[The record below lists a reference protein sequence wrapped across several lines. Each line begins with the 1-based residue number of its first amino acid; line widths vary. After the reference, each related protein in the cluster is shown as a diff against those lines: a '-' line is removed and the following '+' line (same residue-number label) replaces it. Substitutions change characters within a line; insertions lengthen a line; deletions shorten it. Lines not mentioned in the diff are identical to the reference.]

1 MTKRLFTTY
10 LLLLIAASIIQGKA
24 ETNATNRL
32 KTYARHFLK
41 IANDYPQEK
50 VYLHFD
56 NTAYFENE
64 TIWFKAYVV
73 AAEQNALTSLSK
85 TLYVELLSPEGNVI
99 DTKKLKIEN
108 GQCHGNFELKKLQYS
123 GFFEVRAYTRCMLN
137 FEGSV
142 FSRVFPVYDK
152 PRKEGNFSERTMHER
167 PTYLR
172 VPGPRKEYAQKGAL
186 QVSFYPEGGN
196 LVEGFTSKVA
206 LKATSRE
213 GENIMVI
220 GDIYDEQGNK
230 VAEIEPGIKGM
241 ALFTITPNQGK
252 YTARVQYKNNEYTF
266 ELPQA
271 LNAGYTMSVDNTKD
285 NEMGILIRKSK
296 ELPTDTLGIT
306 ISCRGKILAFDE
318 LNIVDG
324 NAFEFEVPKAG
335 FPTGVAQ
342 ISLFNTTG
350 EVVAERLVFINQH
363 NELNMSVTAE
373 KNPLRPFERDRVNFK
388 ISDSAGKPVETSFSV
403 SIRDAASSPANPYAD
418 NILTNLLLSSELKG
432 YIEDPRYYFE
442 KNDRIHN
449 QALDLLMLVQGWTR
463 YSWKKMAGVDSLK
476 IKHPIEKSLLIE
488 GRVLSPF
495 KKREKENVEVKM
507 TLMADSLA
515 QRGECMTDKKGTFNL
530 ALTDFYGKGDLILQT
545 KEGGKGKEN
554 YILLDRCF
562 SPEVKTYSFY
572 ENVIPKEVSV
582 KSNIPLINEDTLSAM
597 PELELKSTDVKMDKK
612 SHMLREVTVKGKK
625 NVADERVIKT
635 ASVVYDAEQ
644 EMDDLLDNEIKEPIT
659 VVDFLL
665 QTNPYFEER
674 SDSGTH
680 KSRYLYKGK
689 PIAICSADFHV
700 IKSTLMVDIE
710 KIVINEREIF
720 NVNGN
725 LTRGIYLFA
734 YANGTGREE
743 KKGIRKTKF
752 KGYSYVREFYNPQY
766 DSYTLPDEKDFR
778 RTLYWNPDVK
788 TNSAGK
794 ASVSFFNNGSCATIS
809 VSAETVTANGKV
821 GEINQ

>member
-1 MTKRLFTTY
+1 MTKRHLTTY

-24 ETNATNRL
+24 ETSATTRL
-32 KTYARHFLK
+32 KTYTRHFLK
-41 IANDYPQEK
+41 FANDYPQEK

-56 NTAYFENE
+56 NTAYFEDE

-73 AAEQNALTSLSK
+73 AAEQNALTPTPLSK
-85 TLYVELLSPEGNVI
+85 TLYVELLSPEGNVM

-152 PRKEGNFSERTMHER
+152 PRKEGDFSEHIMHER

-186 QVSFYPEGGN
+186 QVTFYPEGGN
-196 LVEGFTSKVA
+196 LVEGIPSKVA

-213 GENIMVI
+213 GENVMVI

-266 ELPQA
+266 ELPKA
-271 LNAGYTMSVDNTKD
+271 LNAGYAMSVDNTKD

-318 LNIVDG
+318 VIIANGD
-324 NAFEFEVPKAG
+324 AFEFEVPKAG

-342 ISLFNTTG
+342 ISLFNTKG
-350 EVVAERLVFINQH
+350 EVLAERLVFINQH

-373 KNPLRPFERDRVNFK
+373 KNPLRPFERDRINFK

-403 SIRDAASSPANPYAD
+403 SIRDAASSPSNPYAD

-432 YIEDPRYYFE
+432 YIEDPGCYFE

-463 YSWKKMAGVDSLK
+463 YSWKKMAGVDSVK

-495 KKREKENVEVKM
+495 KQKEKENVEVKM
-507 TLMADSLA
+507 TLLTDSVS
-515 QRGECMTDKKGTFNL
+515 QRGECITDKKGMFNF
-530 ALTDFYGKGDLILQT
+530 ALKDFNGKGDLILQT
-545 KEGGKGKEN
+545 LENGKGKEN

-562 SPEVKTYSFY
+562 SPEVKFYSYY
-572 ENVIPKEVSV
+572 ESIIPKEVILKSAIPLTSKDSLSV
-582 KSNIPLINEDTLSAM
+582 KPSIESKNTR
-597 PELELKSTDVKMDKK
+597 VKMDKK
-612 SHMLREVTVKGKK
+612 SHLLNEITVKGKK
-625 NVADERVIKT
+625 KFSIESITADYADI
-635 ASVVYDAEQ
+635 VYDVEKGV
-644 EMDDLLDNEIKEPIT
+644 DDLLDKEGEEVT
-659 VVDFLL
+659 NVVDFLL
-665 QTNPYFEER
+665 KTNPYINVIDKGDSISLTYKFSPMKIFLNDFSYPMEEFKNTFT
-674 SDSGTH
+674 DQ
-680 KSRYLYKGK
+680 
-689 PIAICSADFHV
+689 
-700 IKSTLMVDIE
+700 IE
-710 KIVINEREIF
+710 KIVIIENPKRME
-720 NVNGN
+720 
-725 LTRGIYLFA
+725 LTGIHLYT
-734 YANGTGREE
+734 YKQRKITP
-743 KKGIRKTKF
+743 KGFRKTRF
-752 KGYSYVREFYNPQY
+752 EGYSYVKEFFNPKY
-766 DSYTLPDEKDFR
+766 DNSILPEEHDFR
-778 RTLYWNPDVK
+778 RTLYWNPDVI
-788 TNSAGK
+788 TNLAGK

-809 VSAETVTANGKV
+809 VSAETVTADGKV